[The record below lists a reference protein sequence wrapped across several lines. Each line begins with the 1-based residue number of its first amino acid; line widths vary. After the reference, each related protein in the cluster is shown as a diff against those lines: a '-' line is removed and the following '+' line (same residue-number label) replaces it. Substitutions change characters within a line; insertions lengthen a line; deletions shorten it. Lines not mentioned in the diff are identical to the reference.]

1 MANYLL
7 IGITFTVFNIHKKSN
22 MKKLQILFLLVFGL
36 TFMSSCGDD
45 IDCTD
50 ETAIEAEVNPLFDAA
65 DAAVDAYYA
74 DSSEDNC
81 KALKDAIKDY
91 IDVLEKYEESMKNAF
106 QQKKELIM
114 MTS

>member
-1 MANYLL
+1 
-7 IGITFTVFNIHKKSN
+7 
-22 MKKLQILFLLVFGL
+22 MKKLQILLLLFFGL
-36 TFMSSCGDD
+36 TFMTSCGDD
-45 IDCTD
+45 VDCTD

-91 IDVLEKYEESMKNAF
+91 IDVLEKYEECVSTEERADYDDVLSTLMT
-106 QQKKELIM
+106 QRDELGC
-114 MTS
+114 